1 MKLDRAPAAVIWS
14 LGATQVIGYGTL
26 FYSFAILAPAI
37 SASFGW
43 AEQWAYGA
51 LSAALIIGGLVAP
64 AAGKLADRVGA
75 GRVMTWGSLAAALAL
90 VAAGLAPNGPVFVAA
105 LVAMEVAASFVLYAA
120 AFVAIVQAGAARA
133 TLSITHLT
141 LIAGFAST
149 LFWPFT
155 TWLHGF
161 LDWRQVHF
169 VFAALNLLVCL
180 PLHAW
185 VASIARRRNG
195 AAALPPEVAGEIPAP
210 VPPPPVRRRAIFLL
224 MLAGFAAEGFVLT
237 SILIHMVPLTAALGM
252 GAAGLWAATLFGP
265 AQVASRLVNMVFG
278 GRLPQVWLAVIAA
291 CLLPAGLLTLLGTTP
306 WLPGALVFVV
316 MFGMGS
322 GLNSIINGT
331 LPLELFG
338 RAGYG
343 AMVGWGSAARQFSA
357 AFAPFGLSAMLAGL
371 GVQPAL
377 VVLAMLAL
385 LGVAAFAAIAVLQRK
400 TPTLTPRPE

>member
-1 MKLDRAPAAVIWS
+1 MNTDRAPAAVIWS
-14 LGATQVIGYGTL
+14 LGATQIMGYGTL

-37 SASFGW
+37 SATFGW
-43 AEQWAYGA
+43 AEQWTYGA
-51 LSAALIIGGLVAP
+51 LSVALVIGGLVAP
-64 AAGKLADRVGA
+64 TAGKLADRVGA

-90 VAAGLAPNGPVFVAA
+90 VAAGLAPNGPAFIAA
-105 LVAMEVAASFVLYAA
+105 LFAMEIAASFVLYAT
-120 AFVAIVQAGAARA
+120 AFVAIVQVGGKRA

-161 LDWRQVHF
+161 LDWRQVYF
-169 VFAALNLLVCL
+169 LFAALNVALCL

-185 VASIARRRNG
+185 IASIARRRSG
-195 AAALPPEVAGEIPAP
+195 AAALPPEAAGEAPAP

-237 SILIHMVPLTAALGM
+237 SILIHMVPLTGALGM
-252 GAAGLWAATLFGP
+252 GAAGLWAATLFGS

-278 GRLPQVWLAVIAA
+278 GRLKQTWLAIIAA
-291 CLLPAGLLTLLGTTP
+291 CLLPAGLFTLLGTTP
-306 WLPGALVFVV
+306 WLPGALAFVV

-338 RAGYG
+338 RDGYG

-357 AFAPFGLSAMLAGL
+357 AFAPFGLSAMLAGI
-371 GVQPAL
+371 GVRPSLL
-377 VVLAMLAL
+377 VLAL
-385 LGVAAFAAIAVLQRK
+385 LALFGVAAFASIAVLQRRA
-400 TPTLTPRPE
+400 LTPRPE